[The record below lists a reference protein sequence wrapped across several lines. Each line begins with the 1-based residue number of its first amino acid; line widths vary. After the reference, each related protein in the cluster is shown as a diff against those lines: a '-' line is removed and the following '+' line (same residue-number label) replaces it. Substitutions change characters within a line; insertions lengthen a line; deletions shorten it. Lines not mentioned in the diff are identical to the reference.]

1 MLPYLIEGHGP
12 PLLLLHG
19 WGVTYKAWQKL
30 APLLSPHFQLIMV
43 ELPGVG
49 GASGSMPV
57 QSYYPACAEALDELR
72 VALGIEQWAMLAYS
86 TGSRVGEAY
95 VQKYALHVT
104 HIVFLC
110 PIYLRRPWKL
120 ALDIEEWLYA
130 RQPKLANWIL
140 SGWRLYGLFQWL
152 GFNLERNGWAREC
165 MNEIELQPLDN
176 LRRMLLELPGRGR
189 SPFVLPDS
197 PSVPALFVWGSR
209 DALTTHPP
217 YNIPNEV
224 FIVANHGAP
233 LLVPESVVSVVL
245 PFLKKETVLEQLTE
259 QRNAN

>member
-1 MLPYLIEGHGP
+1 MLPYLVEGNGP
-12 PLLLLHG
+12 PLLLIHG
-19 WGVTYKAWQKL
+19 WGVTYKVWQKL

-49 GASGSMPV
+49 GASASMPS
-57 QSYYPACAEALDELR
+57 QPYYPASAEALDELR
-72 VALGIEQWAMLAYS
+72 VALGLEHWAILAYS

-95 VQKYALHVT
+95 VQRYAQHVAQ
-104 HIVFLC
+104 IVFLC

-120 ALDIEEWLYA
+120 ALDIEEWMYA
-130 RQPKLANWIL
+130 RQPKLANWII

-189 SPFVLPDS
+189 SPFTLPGS
-197 PSVPALFVWGSR
+197 PPVPALFVWARR
-209 DALTTHPP
+209 DALTAHPP
-217 YNIPNEV
+217 YSIPNEV
-224 FIVANHGAP
+224 FLMTNHGAP
-233 LLVPESVVSVVL
+233 LLVPQSVASVVL
-245 PFLKKETVLEQLTE
+245 TFLKKEAVLEQLTE